1 MIYIF
6 LLILIVFA
14 LFLIFATQNKKK
26 EPNSK
31 SNYYDNEDLFFA
43 DRKLTRHQDTV
54 YQKGFTP
61 NKIIENDNALN
72 QIVPDYKEREQI
84 VIKELENNLGKALP
98 NDVKWSILQTLSSE
112 YFLKDHKIIVNVSY
126 QRGLLLQKEKKYKEA
141 ISHYSYGLYYLMNF
155 YQADFNPT
163 AHFIDQVETEN
174 ELIEMAQEKF
184 INKIQLCMKYENIDF
199 IQVGELAYSLISR
212 TPLPNLTFADY
223 LLNVKPYFIQKKN
236 DKEVQSNLDNMNN
249 LVYEHDNLFEGLE
262 FKATLQFRTPL
273 KVLKHHGEIFR
284 KDGKEPPRYVD
295 EAWQGMWLP
304 KLKSEYDLHNDE
316 FTCASDIGPL
326 NVKEQQQYLDFLIK
340 FHTTAESDM
349 TVEEKISAILELS
362 ESDKNFKKYF
372 HGGKAFL
379 EDYFGLLIKNVVPNQ
394 VSTILEKAGF
404 RRLDDLSKTN
414 AKELLSLNGI
424 GKATVDKLKPYL
436 NE

>member
-26 EPNSK
+26 ESNSK

-43 DRKLTRHQDTV
+43 NRKLTRHQDV
-54 YQKGFTP
+54 EHKEDFTS

-72 QIVPDYKEREQI
+72 KIVSDYKEREQI
-84 VIKELENNLGKALP
+84 VIKELESNLGKALP
-98 NDVKWSILQTLSSE
+98 NDVKWSILQNLSSE
-112 YFLKDHKIIVNVSY
+112 YFLKDHRIIVNVSY

-141 ISHYSYGLYYLMNF
+141 ITHYTYGLYYLMNF
-155 YQADFNPT
+155 YKANLNPT
-163 AHFIDQVETEN
+163 AHIIDFVTNDTQ
-174 ELIEMAQEKF
+174 LIEMAQEKF
-184 INKIQLCMKYENIDF
+184 INKIQLCMKNEDIDF

-223 LLNVKPYFIQKKN
+223 LLKVKPYFIQKQN
-236 DKEVQSNLDNMNN
+236 NKEVQSNLDNMNN
-249 LVYEHDNLFEGLE
+249 LVYEHNDLFEGLE
-262 FKATLQFRTPL
+262 FTATLQFRTPL

-304 KLKSEYDLHNDE
+304 KIKSKYDLESDE
-316 FTCASDIGPL
+316 FTCSSDIGYL

-349 TVEEKISAILELS
+349 TVEKKISAILELS

-404 RRLDDLSKTN
+404 RTLDDLSKTN
-414 AKELLSLNGI
+414 AKELLSLNSI